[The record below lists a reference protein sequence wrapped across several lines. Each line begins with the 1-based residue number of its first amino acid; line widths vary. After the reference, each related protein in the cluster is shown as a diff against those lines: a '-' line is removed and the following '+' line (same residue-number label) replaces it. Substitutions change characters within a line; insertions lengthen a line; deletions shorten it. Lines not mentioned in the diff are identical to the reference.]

1 MKDSPIYLIQIP
13 LSYVILTEQLVIVL
27 TALSDFKSWNMN
39 IALHILQLFLQ
50 NQLPCS
56 LAISVLL
63 DIVIHVLVTC
73 LVFWDLLSD
82 ICRNKPALPSFP
94 QKTSRIC
101 PCSQLRLLSWKTSQK
116 KLHIEQY
123 VLLLS
128 NRIGKAAVFWWFWWW
143 GHFVCLCWVSYFLL
157 FFRQL
162 ESNSICKGSKILY
175 VSLDNVPEL
184 LDFCSSL
191 SIKFIEQAKDWARW
205 GIGCDSS
212 FQCQNK
218 MTVSC
223 SSPSWFDR
231 C

>member
-1 MKDSPIYLIQIP
+1 M
-13 LSYVILTEQLVIVL
+13 
-27 TALSDFKSWNMN
+27 FW
-39 IALHILQLFLQ
+39 
-50 NQLPCS
+50 S
-56 LAISVLL
+56 LALYSGTYFQISVAINLL
-63 DIVIHVLVTC
+63 FQASLRKLAEFVLV
-73 LVFWDLLSD
+73 
-82 ICRNKPALPSFP
+82 P
-94 QKTSRIC
+94 
-101 PCSQLRLLSWKTSQK
+101 QLRLLSWKTSQK

-128 NRIGKAAVFWWFWWW
+128 NRIGKAAEFWWFWWW

-175 VSLDNVPEL
+175 MSLDNVPEL

-191 SIKFIEQAKDWARW
+191 SIKFIERAKDWARW
-205 GIGCDSS
+205 GIGCDTS

-218 MTVSC
+218 VTVSC